1 MQIILVPGS
10 ARRRARCLNAGS
22 VVLAIVTF
30 LVVVPVAVS
39 LAGYRYGVSQATY
52 EPSPEQ
58 LRLAYVQT
66 NLENSRRE
74 IGEIENAVEQQ
85 LDTLGIRLGQLQ
97 VHMSRVNAVGKRLAD
112 MASLETEEF
121 DFDLEPGVGGP
132 ASDLSHHQTPAELVS
147 LLESLERSVDAK
159 REEMEILEI
168 LLMDRELHARHFPH
182 GWPVEEGWISSGF
195 GYRNDPFTGKRA
207 FHAGVDIAGKTGL
220 PIMAVADGVVTVS
233 ATKSGYGVMVE
244 VNHGKGYVTRY
255 AHALVS
261 MVEVGDRVKKGD
273 IIAVMGSTG
282 RSTGAH
288 VHFEVSR
295 DGKVVNPR
303 KYIRASL

>member
-10 ARRRARCLNAGS
+10 ARRRARCFKASS
-22 VVLAIVTF
+22 VVLALVTF
-30 LVVVPVAVS
+30 VVIIPVTVT
-39 LAGYRYGVSQATY
+39 LAGYWYGILQATY

-66 NLENSRRE
+66 NLENGRRE
-74 IGEIENAVEQQ
+74 IKEIENAVEQQ
-85 LDTLGIRLGQLQ
+85 LDTLGVRLGQLQ

-112 MASLETEEF
+112 MASLEAEEF

-132 ASDLSHHQTPAELVS
+132 VSDLAQHQTPAELIAV
-147 LLESLERSVDAK
+147 LETLERSVHDK
-159 REEMEILEI
+159 REEMEILEV
-168 LLMDRELHARHFPH
+168 LLTDRDLHARHFPH
-182 GWPVEEGWISSGF
+182 GWPVEDGWISSGF
-195 GYRNDPFTGKRA
+195 GDRNDPFTGKRA
-207 FHAGVDIAGKTGL
+207 FHSGVDIAGKTGL
-220 PIMAVADGVVTVS
+220 HIKVVADGVVTVS
-233 ATKSGYGVMVE
+233 TTKSGYGIIVE

-261 MVEVGDRVKKGD
+261 MVEVGDRVKKGE

-288 VHFEVSR
+288 VHFEVAR

-303 KYIRASL
+303 KYIRATL